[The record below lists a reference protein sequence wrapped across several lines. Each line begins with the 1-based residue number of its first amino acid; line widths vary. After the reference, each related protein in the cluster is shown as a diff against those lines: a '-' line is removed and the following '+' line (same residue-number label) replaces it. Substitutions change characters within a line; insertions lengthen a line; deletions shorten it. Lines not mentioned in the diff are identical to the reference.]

1 MTTLLKKAFDMASSL
16 PALEQE
22 RLGAK
27 WIADMKAGQFW
38 RHLSESPQELP
49 DLRLENRQLLE
60 SLNAA
65 YNDTDMPDVEEQ
77 TFRRNMRRC
86 HRRLIEENGQW

>member
-1 MTTLLKKAFDMASSL
+1 MASSL
-16 PALEQE
+16 PPFEQE
-22 RLGAK
+22 RLGAR
-27 WIADMKAGQFW
+27 WIADMKAGQFR
-38 RHLSESPQELP
+38 RHLSESPEELP

-65 YNDTDMPDVEEQ
+65 YNDMDMPDIEEQ

-86 HRRLIEENGQW
+86 HRRLISDS